1 MENIWL
7 GVSEHSVGILV
18 WLLWAAICALEA
30 LLASRIAAGRNL
42 AADIVTGC
50 IAALLGGYCSLQ
62 YLGDTP
68 VMRLLVSVL
77 AAIFLATAALWI
89 LGIFLRPRR

>member
-18 WLLWAAICALEA
+18 WVLWAAIGALEA
-30 LLASRIAAGRNL
+30 LLASR
-42 AADIVTGC
+42 

-68 VMRLLVSVL
+68 VMRLLISAL